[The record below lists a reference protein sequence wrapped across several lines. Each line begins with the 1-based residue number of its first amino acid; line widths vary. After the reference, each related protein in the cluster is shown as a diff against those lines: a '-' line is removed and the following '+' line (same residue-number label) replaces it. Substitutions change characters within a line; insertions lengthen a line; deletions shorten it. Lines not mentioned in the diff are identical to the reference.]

1 MTRIGHGDLT
11 MEKTGVARQAL
22 VSRLNVT
29 ADESVVRGQRTA
41 GNEG

>member
-1 MTRIGHGDLT
+1 MTRTDHGND
-11 MEKTGVARQAL
+11 GVARQAL

>member
-1 MTRIGHGDLT
+1 MSRIDHGN
-11 MEKTGVARQAL
+11 GRVARQAL